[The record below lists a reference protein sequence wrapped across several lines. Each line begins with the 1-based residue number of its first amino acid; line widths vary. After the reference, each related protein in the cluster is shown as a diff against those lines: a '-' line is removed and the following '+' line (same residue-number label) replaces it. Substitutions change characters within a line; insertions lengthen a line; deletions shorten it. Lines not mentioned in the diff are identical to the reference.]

1 MSQKNKTVVKAE
13 PGRNDIIV
21 TREFDAP
28 RDIVFK
34 AFTDPKLV
42 VKWLVPKQLKMHL
55 EKFEARA
62 GGSYRYYYTDDQGN
76 EFAFRGVTHEVAA
89 PERIIQTFEFE
100 GLPEKGHVALET
112 ARFEVLPNNR
122 TRLVNQS
129 LFQSE
134 ADRDGMIE
142 SGMEIGVSESY
153 ENLDKLLAEQ

>member
-13 PGRNDIIV
+13 PGRNDILVI
-21 TREFDAP
+21 REFDAP

-34 AFTDPKLV
+34 AFTDPTLV
-42 VKWLVPKQLKMHL
+42 VKWLTPKRLKMRL

-62 GGSYRYYYTDDQGN
+62 GGSYRYVHSDDQGN
-76 EFAFRGVTHEVAA
+76 EFAFRGVTHEVTA

-112 ARFEVLPNNR
+112 SRFEVLPNNR

-129 LFQSE
+129 LFQSA
-134 ADRDGMIE
+134 ADRDGMIA
-142 SGMEIGVSESY
+142 SGMETGLNEAY
-153 ENLDKLLAEQ
+153 ENLDKIFAAS